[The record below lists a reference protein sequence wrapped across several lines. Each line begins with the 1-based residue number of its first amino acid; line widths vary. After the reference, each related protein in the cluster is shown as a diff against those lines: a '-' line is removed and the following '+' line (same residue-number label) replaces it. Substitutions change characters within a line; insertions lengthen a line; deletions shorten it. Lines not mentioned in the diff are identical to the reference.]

1 MPDMDPQILV
11 EIRERLIRM
20 EERALARDARLD
32 RLEGMVATLDKFRW
46 WVLGGTGLAGG
57 LGGVL
62 AQHSD
67 ILLK

>member
-1 MPDMDPQILV
+1 MDPQILI

-20 EERALARDARLD
+20 EERASARDARLD